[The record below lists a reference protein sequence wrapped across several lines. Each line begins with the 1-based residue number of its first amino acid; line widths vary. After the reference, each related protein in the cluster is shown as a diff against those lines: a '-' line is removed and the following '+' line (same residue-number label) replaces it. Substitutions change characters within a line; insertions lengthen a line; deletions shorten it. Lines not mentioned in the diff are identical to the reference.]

1 MRWISNPAQANKII
15 CNAQT
20 KILPNFRSPPEIWQI
35 SFGFSQKKRFDYLR
49 ISIVCCTFAASKEL
63 AMRVTFNE
71 EYLEE
76 LYTKGKSGNKKY
88 RFQPQIVRG
97 YQKAVKFLIQAQ
109 RIEDLFPFKS
119 LHFEALHG
127 DKEGRFSVKANDQY
141 RVEFSIEDSEEEPVV
156 TICNVLELSN
166 HYK

>member
-1 MRWISNPAQANKII
+1 MK
-15 CNAQT
+15 
-20 KILPNFRSPPEIWQI
+20 
-35 SFGFSQKKRFDYLR
+35 
-49 ISIVCCTFAASKEL
+49 
-63 AMRVTFNE
+63 VTFNE
-71 EYLEE
+71 GYLEE

-127 DKEGRFSVKANDQY
+127 DREGRFSVKAND
-141 RVEFSIEDSEEEPVV
+141 PVSRGV
-156 TICNVLELSN
+156 
-166 HYK
+166 HH

>member
-1 MRWISNPAQANKII
+1 MK
-15 CNAQT
+15 
-20 KILPNFRSPPEIWQI
+20 
-35 SFGFSQKKRFDYLR
+35 
-49 ISIVCCTFAASKEL
+49 
-63 AMRVTFNE
+63 VTFNE

-127 DKEGRFSVKANDQY
+127 DREGRFSVKANDQY
-141 RVEFSIEDSEEEPVV
+141 RVEFSIEESDDEPVV

>member
-1 MRWISNPAQANKII
+1 
-15 CNAQT
+15 
-20 KILPNFRSPPEIWQI
+20 
-35 SFGFSQKKRFDYLR
+35 
-49 ISIVCCTFAASKEL
+49 
-63 AMRVTFNE
+63 MRVTFNE

-119 LHFEALHG
+119 LHFESLHG